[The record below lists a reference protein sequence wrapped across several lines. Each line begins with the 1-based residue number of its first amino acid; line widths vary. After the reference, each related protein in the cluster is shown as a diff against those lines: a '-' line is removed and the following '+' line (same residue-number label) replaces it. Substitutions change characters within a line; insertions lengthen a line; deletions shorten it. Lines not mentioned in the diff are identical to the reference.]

1 MEHENKILKMNLHSR
16 KERQDSQSKRED
28 QRKEFQIDRDR
39 LIYSFAFRRLAQVTQ
54 VASANE
60 GNVFHNRLTHSLK
73 VAQVGRRLAEYLK
86 SNTDSDLI
94 KKCGKLSP
102 DVVETACLAHD
113 LGHPP
118 FGHIAEKELDKIAI
132 KAGLSDGFEGN
143 AQTLRIL
150 TKLEPYK
157 PEYLGLNLT
166 RATLNATLKYP
177 WFRERYNGDLKS
189 KKRAKKFSIYDLDRE
204 IFEFI
209 RPNIEDQKSGK
220 QTLEASIMEFADD
233 ITYSIHDLEDFYLA
247 GLIPLNLLV
256 KSQDEWN
263 TFIEDWLKEVPDEQI
278 KNEIEKTEIQE
289 RLRNFISL
297 YLHTKYSPNS
307 IEQITNIR
315 NRSSF
320 LIQRY
325 IKSASISDEYGK
337 NGFLNRQLD
346 KEIELN
352 LLQRIVWKYVITNPR
367 LATQQYGQRKIIR
380 ELFEI
385 YKEAIE
391 DNKTNLIP
399 SRFVKDGSI
408 NRLLEQGNES
418 QQKIR
423 LAVDIVASFSE
434 SEAILMYRRLTG
446 LEQGSIMD
454 YIR

>member
-1 MEHENKILKMNLHSR
+1 MDSHKR
-16 KERQDSQSKRED
+16 KERKYSQLKKEEED
-28 QRKEFQIDRDR
+28 QRKPFQIDRDR

-73 VAQVGRRLAEYLK
+73 VAQVGRRLAEYLLSK
-86 SNTDSDLI
+86 TDDDLV
-94 KKCGKLSP
+94 KKCGKLKP

-118 FGHIAEKELDKIAI
+118 FGHTAEKELDRIAI

-150 TKLEPYK
+150 TRLEPYK
-157 PEYLGLNLT
+157 PEYPGLNLT

-189 KKRAKKFSIYDLDRE
+189 KKRAKKFSIYDLDRH

-209 RPNIEDQKSGK
+209 RPNIEAQQSGK
-220 QTLEASIMEFADD
+220 QSLEASVMEFADD

-263 TFIEDWLKEVPDEQI
+263 TFIEDWLKHITDKEI
-278 KNEIEKTEIQE
+278 KDKVEETETQE
-289 RLRNFISL
+289 GLKNFISL
-297 YLHTKYSPNS
+297 YLDTKYSPNS

-325 IKSASISDEYGK
+325 IKSASISEEYGK
-337 NGFLNRQLD
+337 HGFLSRQLD
-346 KEIELN
+346 QEIELE

-367 LATQQYGQRKIIR
+367 LATQQYGQKRIISD
-380 ELFEI
+380 LFHI
-385 YKEAIE
+385 YLEVIE

-399 SRFVKDGSI
+399 SRFLKDGSI
-408 NRLLEQGNES
+408 NRLIEEGDKS

-434 SEAILMYRRLTG
+434 SEAVLMYRRLTG

-454 YIR
+454 YIG